1 MLFFTETCISLWVPN
16 GNVECN
22 TDPTTVGLACDVV
35 CDDGYTPDQDTVT
48 CQTGDIWSAT
58 PTCLGA

>member
-1 MLFFTETCISLWVPN
+1 MPN